1 MNRVTFILERKH
13 TDFNGHVSEAGYLT
27 IANEA
32 IWQVFNSIGLHHI
45 FLAENIGPIIF
56 DTHMEFK
63 VEAMEGEKVTIHFK
77 AKLSDDCRKI
87 FRDIDIINQN
97 GQIAVKIKSNG
108 AFLDLKKRRVVSV
121 SKRISSKFS
130 KYLSD

>member
-1 MNRVTFILERKH
+1 MNRVTFILEQKH

-32 IWQVFNSIGLHHI
+32 IWQVFNSIGLSHI

-63 VEAMEGEKVTIHFK
+63 AEAMEGDKVTIHFK
-77 AKLSDDCRKI
+77 AKLSDDSRKI

-108 AFLDLKKRRVVSV
+108 AFLDLKKRRVVSA
-121 SKRISSKFS
+121 SERISRKFS
-130 KYLSD
+130 EYLSD